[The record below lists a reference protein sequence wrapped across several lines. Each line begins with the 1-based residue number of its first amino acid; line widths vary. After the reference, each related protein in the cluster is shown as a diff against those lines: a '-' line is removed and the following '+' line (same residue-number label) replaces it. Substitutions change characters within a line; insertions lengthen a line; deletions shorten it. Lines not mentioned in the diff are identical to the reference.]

1 MKIFS
6 WTKVKVLKNQKNT
19 DFLVRSASIASL
31 LVASTLIVLKSYG
44 WITTTSVSLLG
55 SLADSLIDFL
65 ASVFVFVAIS
75 YSMLPADAKHRFG
88 YDKSEGLAAFVQSL
102 FIGISGIY
110 VCFEATKRLLNPS
123 QISQPSI
130 AIWIILV
137 SIVLTLALVMYQKY
151 VVKKSKSIAI
161 ESDQYHYLTDTF
173 INFSVLF
180 SIVITGWTR
189 FVFIDALVGLLI
201 SGVVLYTS
209 VTLLKKSFKILLD
222 QEIQSEDRDRIR
234 EIALDHPKVLG
245 FHDLRTRDTGR
256 KYIIQFHLEL
266 DPNMSLLESHEIT
279 DEVTDNVLKLYPDS
293 ELIIHTDPL
302 GIDEERDP
310 FE

>member
-1 MKIFS
+1 M
-6 WTKVKVLKNQKNT
+6 NQKNT
-19 DFLVRSASIASL
+19 HLLVRSASIASL
-31 LVASTLIVLKSYG
+31 LVASTLIVLKYYG
-44 WITTTSVSLLG
+44 WVTTNSVSLLG

-75 YSMLPADAKHRFG
+75 YSILPADAKHRFG
-88 YDKSEGLAAFVQSL
+88 YGKSEGLAAFVQSL
-102 FIGISGIY
+102 LIGISGIY
-110 VCFEATKRLLNPS
+110 VCFEAIKRLLNPS
-123 QISQPSI
+123 QINQPSI

-161 ESDQYHYLTDTF
+161 ESDRYHYLTDTY
-173 INFSVLF
+173 INLSVLF
-180 SIVITGWTR
+180 SIAITGWTR

-201 SGVVLYTS
+201 SGVILYTS

-222 QEIQSEDRDRIR
+222 QEIQSDDRDRIR

-256 KYIIQFHLEL
+256 EYIIQFHLEL

>member
-1 MKIFS
+1 ME
-6 WTKVKVLKNQKNT
+6 NQKNT
-19 DFLVRSASIASL
+19 DPLVRSASIASL
-31 LVASTLIVLKSYG
+31 LVASTLIVLKYYG
-44 WITTTSVSLLG
+44 WVTTTSVSLLG

-65 ASVFVFVAIS
+65 ASIFVFIAIS
-75 YSMLPADAKHRFG
+75 YSLLPADAKHRFG
-88 YDKSEGLAAFVQSL
+88 YGKSEGLAAFIQSL
-102 FIGISGIY
+102 LIGISGIY
-110 VCFEATKRLLNPS
+110 VCFEAIKRLLNPS
-123 QISQPSI
+123 QINQPSI

-137 SIVLTLALVMYQKY
+137 SIALTLALVMYQKY

-161 ESDQYHYLTDTF
+161 ESDQYHYLTDTY
-173 INFSVLF
+173 INLSVLF
-180 SIVITGWTR
+180 SIAITGWTR

-222 QEIQSEDRDRIR
+222 QEIQSDDRDRIR

-279 DEVTDNVLKLYPDS
+279 DEVTDNILKLYPDS

-302 GIDEERDP
+302 GIDEVRDQ

>member
-1 MKIFS
+1 M
-6 WTKVKVLKNQKNT
+6 KNQKNT

-75 YSMLPADAKHRFG
+75 YSMLPADSKHRFG

-102 FIGISGIY
+102 FIGMSGIY

-123 QISQPSI
+123 DQQISQPSI

-151 VVKKSKSIAI
+151 VVKKTKSIAI
-161 ESDQYHYLTDTF
+161 ESDQYHYLTDTY
-173 INFSVLF
+173 INLSVLF
-180 SIVITGWTR
+180 SIAITGWTR

-256 KYIIQFHLEL
+256 EYIIQFHLEL

>member
-1 MKIFS
+1 ME
-6 WTKVKVLKNQKNT
+6 NQKNT
-19 DFLVRSASIASL
+19 DPLVRSASIASL
-31 LVASTLIVLKSYG
+31 LVASTLIVLKYYG
-44 WITTTSVSLLG
+44 WVATTSVSLLG

-65 ASVFVFVAIS
+65 ASVFVFIAIS
-75 YSMLPADAKHRFG
+75 YSLLPADAKHRFG
-88 YDKSEGLAAFVQSL
+88 YGKSEGLAAFIQSL
-102 FIGISGIY
+102 LIGISGIY
-110 VCFEATKRLLNPS
+110 VCFEAIKRLLNPS
-123 QISQPSI
+123 PISQPSI
-130 AIWIILV
+130 AIWIVLI
-137 SIVLTLALVMYQKY
+137 SIVLTLTLVMYQKY
-151 VVKKSKSIAI
+151 VVKKSKSMAI

-173 INFSVLF
+173 INLSVLF

-222 QEIQSEDRDRIR
+222 QEIQSDDRDRIK

-256 KYIIQFHLEL
+256 IYIIQFHLEL
-266 DPNMSLLESHEIT
+266 DPDMSLLESHEIT
-279 DEVTDNVLKLYPDS
+279 DEVTDSVLKLYPDS

-302 GIDEERDP
+302 GIDEVRDQ

>member
-1 MKIFS
+1 
-6 WTKVKVLKNQKNT
+6 LENQKNT
-19 DFLVRSASIASL
+19 DPLVRSASIASL
-31 LVASTLIVLKSYG
+31 LVASTLIVLKYYG
-44 WITTTSVSLLG
+44 WVATTSVSLLG

-65 ASVFVFVAIS
+65 ASVFVFIAIS
-75 YSMLPADAKHRFG
+75 YSLLPADAKHRFG
-88 YDKSEGLAAFVQSL
+88 YGKSEGLAAFIQSL
-102 FIGISGIY
+102 LIGISGIY
-110 VCFEATKRLLNPS
+110 VCFEAIKRLLNPS
-123 QISQPSI
+123 QINQPSI

-137 SIVLTLALVMYQKY
+137 SIALTLALVMYQKY

-161 ESDQYHYLTDTF
+161 ESDQYHYLTDTY
-173 INFSVLF
+173 INISVLF

-222 QEIQSEDRDRIR
+222 QEIQSDDRDRIK

-302 GIDEERDP
+302 GIDEVRDQ

>member
-1 MKIFS
+1 
-6 WTKVKVLKNQKNT
+6 LENQKNT
-19 DFLVRSASIASL
+19 DSLVRSASIASL
-31 LVASTLIVLKSYG
+31 LVASTLIVLKYYG
-44 WITTTSVSLLG
+44 WVTTTSVSLLG

-161 ESDQYHYLTDTF
+161 ESDQYHYLTDTY
-173 INFSVLF
+173 INLSVLF
-180 SIVITGWTR
+180 SIAITGWTR

-222 QEIQSEDRDRIR
+222 HEIQSFDRDRIR

-302 GIDEERDP
+302 GIDEVRDQ

>member
-1 MKIFS
+1 M
-6 WTKVKVLKNQKNT
+6 NQKST
-19 DFLVRSASIASL
+19 DSLVRSASIASL
-31 LVASTLIVLKSYG
+31 LVASTLIVLKYYG
-44 WITTTSVSLLG
+44 WVTTNSVSLLG

-88 YDKSEGLAAFVQSL
+88 YGKSEGLAAFVQSL
-102 FIGISGIY
+102 LIGISGIY
-110 VCFEATKRLLNPS
+110 VCFEAIKRLLNPS
-123 QISQPSI
+123 QINQPST

-161 ESDQYHYLTDTF
+161 ESDRYHYLTDTY
-173 INFSVLF
+173 INLSVLF
-180 SIVITGWTR
+180 SIAITGWTR

>member
-1 MKIFS
+1 ME
-6 WTKVKVLKNQKNT
+6 NQKNT
-19 DFLVRSASIASL
+19 DPLVRSASIASL
-31 LVASTLIVLKSYG
+31 LVASTLIVLKYYG
-44 WITTTSVSLLG
+44 WVATTSVSLLG

-65 ASVFVFVAIS
+65 ASVFVFIAIS
-75 YSMLPADAKHRFG
+75 YSLLPADAKHRFG
-88 YDKSEGLAAFVQSL
+88 YGKSEGLAAFIQSL
-102 FIGISGIY
+102 LIGISGIY
-110 VCFEATKRLLNPS
+110 VCFEAIKRLLNPS
-123 QISQPSI
+123 QINQPSI
-130 AIWIILV
+130 AIWIILI
-137 SIVLTLALVMYQKY
+137 SIALTLTLVMYQKY
-151 VVKKSKSIAI
+151 VVKKSKSMAI
-161 ESDQYHYLTDTF
+161 ESDQYHYLTDIF
-173 INFSVLF
+173 INLSVLF

-222 QEIQSEDRDRIR
+222 QEIQSDDRDRIR

-302 GIDEERDP
+302 GIDEVRDQ

>member
-1 MKIFS
+1 ME
-6 WTKVKVLKNQKNT
+6 NQKNT
-19 DFLVRSASIASL
+19 DLLVRSASITSL
-31 LVASTLIVLKSYG
+31 LVASTLIVLKYYG
-44 WITTTSVSLLG
+44 WVATTSVSLLG

-65 ASVFVFVAIS
+65 ASVFVFIAIS
-75 YSMLPADAKHRFG
+75 YSLLPADAKHRFG
-88 YDKSEGLAAFVQSL
+88 YGKSEGLAAFIQSL
-102 FIGISGIY
+102 LIGISGIY
-110 VCFEATKRLLNPS
+110 VCFEAIKRLLNPS
-123 QISQPSI
+123 QINQPSI
-130 AIWIILV
+130 AIWIILI
-137 SIVLTLALVMYQKY
+137 SIALTLTLVMYQKY
-151 VVKKSKSIAI
+151 VVKKSKSMAI

-173 INFSVLF
+173 INLSVLF

-222 QEIQSEDRDRIR
+222 QEIQSDDRDRIR

-302 GIDEERDP
+302 GIDEVRDQ

>member
-1 MKIFS
+1 
-6 WTKVKVLKNQKNT
+6 LENQKNT
-19 DFLVRSASIASL
+19 DLLVRSASIASL
-31 LVASTLIVLKSYG
+31 LVASTLIVLKYYG
-44 WITTTSVSLLG
+44 WVTTTSVSLLG

-88 YDKSEGLAAFVQSL
+88 YGKSEGLAAFVQSL

-110 VCFEATKRLLNPS
+110 VCFEAIKRLLNPS
-123 QISQPSI
+123 QINQPSI

-137 SIVLTLALVMYQKY
+137 SIVLTLALIMYQKY

-180 SIVITGWTR
+180 SIAITGWTR

-302 GIDEERDP
+302 GIDEVRDQ

>member
-1 MKIFS
+1 M
-6 WTKVKVLKNQKNT
+6 NQKNT
-19 DFLVRSASIASL
+19 HLLVRSASIASL
-31 LVASTLIVLKSYG
+31 LVASTLIVLKYYG
-44 WITTTSVSLLG
+44 WVTTTSVSLLA

-88 YDKSEGLAAFVQSL
+88 YGKSEGLAAFIQSL
-102 FIGISGIY
+102 LIGISGIY
-110 VCFEATKRLLNPS
+110 VCFEAIKRLLNPS
-123 QISQPSI
+123 QINQPST

-161 ESDQYHYLTDTF
+161 ESDQYHYLTDTY
-173 INFSVLF
+173 INLSVLF
-180 SIVITGWTR
+180 SITITGWTR

-201 SGVVLYTS
+201 SGVILYTS

-256 KYIIQFHLEL
+256 EYIIQFHLEL

>member
-1 MKIFS
+1 ME
-6 WTKVKVLKNQKNT
+6 NQKNT
-19 DFLVRSASIASL
+19 DPLVRSASIASL
-31 LVASTLIVLKSYG
+31 LVASTLIVLKYYG
-44 WITTTSVSLLG
+44 WVATTSVSLLG

-65 ASVFVFVAIS
+65 ASVFVFIAIS
-75 YSMLPADAKHRFG
+75 YSLLPADAKHRFG
-88 YDKSEGLAAFVQSL
+88 YGKSEGLAAFIQSL
-102 FIGISGIY
+102 LIGISGIY
-110 VCFEATKRLLNPS
+110 VCFESIKRLLNPS
-123 QISQPSI
+123 QINQPSI
-130 AIWIILV
+130 AIWIILI
-137 SIVLTLALVMYQKY
+137 SIALTLTLVMYQKY
-151 VVKKSKSIAI
+151 VVKKSKSMAI

-173 INFSVLF
+173 VNLSVLF

-201 SGVVLYTS
+201 SGLVLYTS

-222 QEIQSEDRDRIR
+222 QEIQSDDRDRIR

-279 DEVTDNVLKLYPDS
+279 DEVTYNVLKLYPDS

-302 GIDEERDP
+302 GIDEVRDQ

>member
-1 MKIFS
+1 ME
-6 WTKVKVLKNQKNT
+6 NQKNT
-19 DFLVRSASIASL
+19 DPLVRSASIASL
-31 LVASTLIVLKSYG
+31 LVASTLIVLKYYG
-44 WITTTSVSLLG
+44 WVATTSVSLLG

-110 VCFEATKRLLNPS
+110 VCFEAIKRLLNPS
-123 QISQPSI
+123 NINQPSI

-173 INFSVLF
+173 INLSVLF

-222 QEIQSEDRDRIR
+222 QEIQSDDRDRIR

-266 DPNMSLLESHEIT
+266 DPNMSLMESHEIT

-302 GIDEERDP
+302 GIDEVRDQ

>member
-1 MKIFS
+1 
-6 WTKVKVLKNQKNT
+6 LENQKNT
-19 DFLVRSASIASL
+19 DSLVRSASIASL
-31 LVASTLIVLKSYG
+31 LVASTLIVLKYYG
-44 WITTTSVSLLG
+44 WVTTTSVSLLG

-75 YSMLPADAKHRFG
+75 YSILPADAKHRFG

-189 FVFIDALVGLLI
+189 FIFIDALVGLLI

-302 GIDEERDP
+302 GIDEVRDQ

>member
-1 MKIFS
+1 ME
-6 WTKVKVLKNQKNT
+6 NQKNT
-19 DFLVRSASIASL
+19 DLLIRSASIASL
-31 LVASTLIVLKSYG
+31 LVASTLIVLKYYG
-44 WITTTSVSLLG
+44 WVATTSVSLLG

-65 ASVFVFVAIS
+65 ASVFVFIAIS
-75 YSMLPADAKHRFG
+75 YSLLPADAKHRFG
-88 YDKSEGLAAFVQSL
+88 YGKSEGLAAFIQSL
-102 FIGISGIY
+102 LIGISGIY
-110 VCFEATKRLLNPS
+110 VCFEAIKRLLNPS
-123 QISQPSI
+123 QINQPSI
-130 AIWIILV
+130 AIWIVLI
-137 SIVLTLALVMYQKY
+137 SIVLTLTLVMYQKY
-151 VVKKSKSIAI
+151 VVKKSKSMAI
-161 ESDQYHYLTDTF
+161 ESDQYHYLTDIF
-173 INFSVLF
+173 INLSVLF

-222 QEIQSEDRDRIR
+222 QEIQSDDRDRIR

-302 GIDEERDP
+302 GIDEVRDQ

>member
-1 MKIFS
+1 
-6 WTKVKVLKNQKNT
+6 LENQKNT
-19 DFLVRSASIASL
+19 DSLVRSASIASL

-75 YSMLPADAKHRFG
+75 YSILPADAKHRFG
-88 YDKSEGLAAFVQSL
+88 YGKSEGLAAFVQSL
-102 FIGISGIY
+102 FIGMSGIY

-151 VVKKSKSIAI
+151 VVKKTKSIAI

-180 SIVITGWTR
+180 SIAITGWTR

>member
-1 MKIFS
+1 ME
-6 WTKVKVLKNQKNT
+6 NQKNT
-19 DFLVRSASIASL
+19 DSLVRSASIASL

-180 SIVITGWTR
+180 SIAITGWTR

>member
-1 MKIFS
+1 ME
-6 WTKVKVLKNQKNT
+6 NQKNT
-19 DFLVRSASIASL
+19 DPLVRSASIASL
-31 LVASTLIVLKSYG
+31 LVASTLIVLKYYG
-44 WITTTSVSLLG
+44 WVATTSVSLLG

-65 ASVFVFVAIS
+65 ASVFVFIAIS
-75 YSMLPADAKHRFG
+75 YSLLPADAKHRFG
-88 YDKSEGLAAFVQSL
+88 YSKSEGLAAFIQSL
-102 FIGISGIY
+102 LIGISGIY
-110 VCFEATKRLLNPS
+110 VCFEAIKRLLNPS

-130 AIWIILV
+130 AIWIILI
-137 SIVLTLALVMYQKY
+137 SIALTITLVMYQKY
-151 VVKKSKSIAI
+151 VVKKSKSMAI
-161 ESDQYHYLTDTF
+161 ESDQYHYLTDIF
-173 INFSVLF
+173 INLSVLF

-222 QEIQSEDRDRIR
+222 QEIQSDDRDRIK

-302 GIDEERDP
+302 GIDEVRDQ

>member
-1 MKIFS
+1 
-6 WTKVKVLKNQKNT
+6 LENQKNT
-19 DFLVRSASIASL
+19 DSLVRSASIASL
-31 LVASTLIVLKSYG
+31 LVASTLIVLKYYG
-44 WITTTSVSLLG
+44 WVTTTSVSLLG

-75 YSMLPADAKHRFG
+75 YSILPADAKHRFG
-88 YDKSEGLAAFVQSL
+88 YGKSEGLAAFVQSL

-110 VCFEATKRLLNPS
+110 VCFEAIKRLLNPS
-123 QISQPSI
+123 QINQPSI
-130 AIWIILV
+130 AIWVILV
-137 SIVLTLALVMYQKY
+137 SIVLTLALIMYQKY
-151 VVKKSKSIAI
+151 VVKKSKSVAI
-161 ESDQYHYLTDTF
+161 ESDQYHYLTDTY
-173 INFSVLF
+173 INLSVLF

-222 QEIQSEDRDRIR
+222 QEIQSDDRDRIR

-279 DEVTDNVLKLYPDS
+279 DEVTDNVLKVYPDS

>member
-1 MKIFS
+1 ME
-6 WTKVKVLKNQKNT
+6 NQKNT
-19 DFLVRSASIASL
+19 DSLVRSASIASL

-151 VVKKSKSIAI
+151 VVKKTKSIAI

-279 DEVTDNVLKLYPDS
+279 DEVTDNVLKVYPDS

>member
-1 MKIFS
+1 
-6 WTKVKVLKNQKNT
+6 LENQKNT
-19 DFLVRSASIASL
+19 DPLVRSASIASL
-31 LVASTLIVLKSYG
+31 LVASTLIVLKYYG
-44 WITTTSVSLLG
+44 WVATTSVSLLG

-65 ASVFVFVAIS
+65 ASVFVFIAIS
-75 YSMLPADAKHRFG
+75 YSLLPADAKHRFG
-88 YDKSEGLAAFVQSL
+88 YGKSEGLAAFIQSL
-102 FIGISGIY
+102 LIGISGIY
-110 VCFEATKRLLNPS
+110 VCFEAIKRLLNPS
-123 QISQPSI
+123 QINQPSI
-130 AIWIILV
+130 AIWIILI
-137 SIVLTLALVMYQKY
+137 SIALTLTLVMYQKY
-151 VVKKSKSIAI
+151 VVKKSKSMAI

-173 INFSVLF
+173 INLSVLF

-222 QEIQSEDRDRIR
+222 HEIQSDDRDRIR

-302 GIDEERDP
+302 GIDEVRDQ

>member
-1 MKIFS
+1 ME
-6 WTKVKVLKNQKNT
+6 NQKNT
-19 DFLVRSASIASL
+19 DPLVRSASIASL
-31 LVASTLIVLKSYG
+31 LVASTLIVLKYYG
-44 WITTTSVSLLG
+44 WVTTTSVSLLG

-65 ASVFVFVAIS
+65 ASVFVFIAVS
-75 YSMLPADAKHRFG
+75 YSLLPADAKHRFG
-88 YDKSEGLAAFVQSL
+88 YDKSEGLAAFIQSL
-102 FIGISGIY
+102 LIGISGIY
-110 VCFEATKRLLNPS
+110 VCFEAIKRLLNPS
-123 QISQPSI
+123 QINQPSI

-137 SIVLTLALVMYQKY
+137 SIALTLALVMYQKY

-161 ESDQYHYLTDTF
+161 ESDQYHYLTDTY
-173 INFSVLF
+173 INLSVLF

-222 QEIQSEDRDRIR
+222 QEIQSDDRDRIK

-302 GIDEERDP
+302 GIDEVRDQ

>member
-1 MKIFS
+1 ME
-6 WTKVKVLKNQKNT
+6 NQKNT
-19 DFLVRSASIASL
+19 DLLVRSASIASL

-44 WITTTSVSLLG
+44 WVTTASVSLLG

-110 VCFEATKRLLNPS
+110 VCFEAIKRLLHPS
-123 QISQPSI
+123 QINQPST

-151 VVKKSKSIAI
+151 VVKISKSIAI
-161 ESDQYHYLTDTF
+161 ESDRYHYLTDTF

-180 SIVITGWTR
+180 SIAITGWTR

-201 SGVVLYTS
+201 SGVVFYTS
-209 VTLLKKSFKILLD
+209 VTLLKKSFRILLD
-222 QEIQSEDRDRIR
+222 QEIQSEDRDQIR

-302 GIDEERDP
+302 GIDEVRDQ

>member
-1 MKIFS
+1 
-6 WTKVKVLKNQKNT
+6 LENQKNT
-19 DFLVRSASIASL
+19 DLLVRSASIASL
-31 LVASTLIVLKSYG
+31 LVASTLIVLKYYG
-44 WITTTSVSLLG
+44 WVTTTSVSLLG

-75 YSMLPADAKHRFG
+75 YSILPADAKHRFG
-88 YDKSEGLAAFVQSL
+88 YGKSEGLAAFVQSL

-110 VCFEATKRLLNPS
+110 VCFEAIKRLLNPS
-123 QISQPSI
+123 QINQPSI

-151 VVKKSKSIAI
+151 VVKKSKSMAI

-173 INFSVLF
+173 INLSVLF

-222 QEIQSEDRDRIR
+222 QEIQSDDRDRIK

-302 GIDEERDP
+302 GIDEVRDQ

>member
-1 MKIFS
+1 
-6 WTKVKVLKNQKNT
+6 LENQKNT
-19 DFLVRSASIASL
+19 DSLVRSASIASL
-31 LVASTLIVLKSYG
+31 LVASTLIVLKYYG
-44 WITTTSVSLLG
+44 WVTTNSVSLLG

-75 YSMLPADAKHRFG
+75 YSILPADAKHRFG
-88 YDKSEGLAAFVQSL
+88 YGKSEGLAAFVQSL
-102 FIGISGIY
+102 LIGISGIY
-110 VCFEATKRLLNPS
+110 VCFEAIKRLLNPS
-123 QISQPSI
+123 QINQPSI

-137 SIVLTLALVMYQKY
+137 SIVLTLTLVMYQKY

-161 ESDQYHYLTDTF
+161 ESDRYHYLTDTY
-173 INFSVLF
+173 INLSVLF
-180 SIVITGWTR
+180 SIAITGWTR

-201 SGVVLYTS
+201 SGVILYTS

-222 QEIQSEDRDRIR
+222 QEIQSDDRDRIR

-256 KYIIQFHLEL
+256 EYIIQFHLEL

>member
-1 MKIFS
+1 ME
-6 WTKVKVLKNQKNT
+6 NQKNT
-19 DFLVRSASIASL
+19 NLLVRSASIASL
-31 LVASTLIVLKSYG
+31 LVASTLIVLKYYG
-44 WITTTSVSLLG
+44 WVTTNSVSLLG

-75 YSMLPADAKHRFG
+75 YSILPADAKHRFG
-88 YDKSEGLAAFVQSL
+88 YGKSEGLAAFVQSL
-102 FIGISGIY
+102 LIGISGIY
-110 VCFEATKRLLNPS
+110 VCFEAIKRLLNPS
-123 QISQPSI
+123 QINQPST

-161 ESDQYHYLTDTF
+161 ESDRYHYLTDTY
-173 INFSVLF
+173 INLSVLF
-180 SIVITGWTR
+180 SIAITGWTR

-201 SGVVLYTS
+201 SGVILYTS

-222 QEIQSEDRDRIR
+222 QEIQSDDRDRIR

-256 KYIIQFHLEL
+256 EYIIQFHLEL

-279 DEVTDNVLKLYPDS
+279 DEVTDNILKLYPDS

>member
-1 MKIFS
+1 ME
-6 WTKVKVLKNQKNT
+6 NQKNT
-19 DFLVRSASIASL
+19 DSLVRSASIASL
-31 LVASTLIVLKSYG
+31 LVASTLIVLKYYG
-44 WITTTSVSLLG
+44 WVTTTSVSLLG

-110 VCFEATKRLLNPS
+110 VCFEAIKRLLNPS
-123 QISQPSI
+123 QINQPSI

-161 ESDQYHYLTDTF
+161 ESDQYHYLTDTY
-173 INFSVLF
+173 INLSVLF

-222 QEIQSEDRDRIR
+222 QEIQSDDRDRIR

-302 GIDEERDP
+302 GIDEVRDP

>member
-1 MKIFS
+1 ME
-6 WTKVKVLKNQKNT
+6 NQKNT
-19 DFLVRSASIASL
+19 APLVKSASIASL
-31 LVASTLIVLKSYG
+31 LVASTLIVLKYYG
-44 WITTTSVSLLG
+44 WVATTSVSLLG
-55 SLADSLIDFL
+55 SLAASLIDFL
-65 ASVFVFVAIS
+65 ASVFVFIAIS
-75 YSMLPADAKHRFG
+75 YSLLPADAKHRFG
-88 YDKSEGLAAFVQSL
+88 YGKSEGLAAFIQSL
-102 FIGISGIY
+102 LIGISGIY
-110 VCFEATKRLLNPS
+110 VSFEAIKRLLNPS

-130 AIWIILV
+130 AIWIILI
-137 SIVLTLALVMYQKY
+137 SIALTITLVMYQKY
-151 VVKKSKSIAI
+151 VVKKSKSMAI
-161 ESDQYHYLTDTF
+161 ESDQYHYLTDIF
-173 INFSVLF
+173 INLSVLF

-201 SGVVLYTS
+201 SGVILYTS

-222 QEIQSEDRDRIR
+222 QEIQSDDRDRIK

-302 GIDEERDP
+302 GIDEVRDQ

>member
-1 MKIFS
+1 ME
-6 WTKVKVLKNQKNT
+6 NQKNT
-19 DFLVRSASIASL
+19 DPLVRSASIASL
-31 LVASTLIVLKSYG
+31 LVASALIVLKYYG
-44 WITTTSVSLLG
+44 WVTTTSVSLLG

-65 ASVFVFVAIS
+65 ASIFVFIAIS
-75 YSMLPADAKHRFG
+75 YSLLPADAKHRFG
-88 YDKSEGLAAFVQSL
+88 YGKSEGLAAFIQSL
-102 FIGISGIY
+102 LIGISGIY
-110 VCFEATKRLLNPS
+110 VCFEAIKRLLNPS
-123 QISQPSI
+123 QINQPSI

-137 SIVLTLALVMYQKY
+137 SIALTLALVMYQKY
-151 VVKKSKSIAI
+151 VIKKSKSIAI
-161 ESDQYHYLTDTF
+161 ESDQYHYLTDTYVN
-173 INFSVLF
+173 ISVLF

-222 QEIQSEDRDRIR
+222 QEIQSDARDRIR

-256 KYIIQFHLEL
+256 IYIIQFHLEL
-266 DPNMSLLESHEIT
+266 DPDMSLLESHEIT
-279 DEVTDNVLKLYPDS
+279 DEVTDSVLKLYPDS

-302 GIDEERDP
+302 GIDEVRDQ